1 MTEVLSVSRQPDG
14 SSFYSS
20 SPLRRS
26 HRSQSSFFLDT
37 ASSPSYPSAP
47 KRDNSH
53 AEHTER
59 LSNSLSSSA
68 PSSLQASYTDL
79 SQTSFS
85 SASASTLSLE
95 ATFDDEEEEDEDEE
109 IAFPTYDDSSYFTNR
124 QYSDLAPSPRI
135 ESSYNN
141 SSSSTNESTTTTS
154 SSPDSPPP
162 TRVATDDTA
171 IRNEPS
177 RHVDYLSHDWREEDI
192 WSSWRHIVS
201 KRKFYGQRSRLE
213 NASWR
218 TWAKSKYHLRTV
230 SPETLN
236 WLKESDVTWLYGP
249 LQTASSQSVF
259 QHKSPPPSALSKS
272 NSFLNKKPILKKRS
286 MSEVMLQRSI
296 SASSLLKQAAA
307 AVQAQQSSQI
317 RDRPILGRAG
327 SDFVTSAIPSQTTS
341 RDPVD
346 YFSSQSSSGP
356 HTPGDQCEKRHIRF
370 DDKVEQCIAVEV
382 KDGEFD
388 EEEEEDDWTVRD
400 DEEDSDDGIVMMKR
414 SRKTRP
420 KKKESSRSSST
431 TGSKT
436 IEKLPS
442 TRLKYRTESPE
453 VPGNP
458 PLTPFGRSWS
468 SSKLSP
474 SPSQETLRPSHP
486 STNFLVDDEDD
497 VDIDMSWE
505 PSGAFSNRR
514 DSVAVRRDQTSSD
527 SDTEDAEEGPSSLR
541 RTPSGM
547 FMPYEEDEDDVVA
560 AGLFGKV
567 VDTVNTAKDIGHV
580 IWNVGWRK

>member
-1 MTEVLSVSRQPDG
+1 MTEVLSVSRQPNG
-14 SSFYSS
+14 SSFYPS

-37 ASSPSYPSAP
+37 ALSPSYPSAP
-47 KRDNSH
+47 KRDDSH

-59 LSNSLSSSA
+59 SSNSLSSSA
-68 PSSLQASYTDL
+68 LSSLQASYTDL
-79 SQTSFS
+79 SQISLS
-85 SASASTLSLE
+85 SASASTLSLDV
-95 ATFDDEEEEDEDEE
+95 TFDDDDDDEDEE
-109 IAFPTYDDSSYFTNR
+109 IAFPTYDDSSYFKDR
-124 QYSDLAPSPRI
+124 QYSDPTPSPRI
-135 ESSYNN
+135 ESSYKNP
-141 SSSSTNESTTTTS
+141 SSSTNESTTTTS
-154 SSPDSPPP
+154 SKPHSPPP
-162 TRVATDDTA
+162 TRVATDDSA
-171 IRNEPS
+171 IRSEPS
-177 RHVDYLSHDWREEDI
+177 RHVDYLSHHWREEDI

-218 TWAKSKYHLRTV
+218 TWAKSK
-230 SPETLN
+230 
-236 WLKESDVTWLYGP
+236 LKESDVTWLYGP

-259 QHKSPPPSALSKS
+259 QHTSPPPTALSKS
-272 NSFLNKKPILKKRS
+272 SSFLNKKPILKKRT
-286 MSEVMLQRSI
+286 MSELMLQRSL

-307 AVQAQQSSQI
+307 AVQAQQSSRV

-341 RDPVD
+341 RDAVD

-382 KDGEFD
+382 KGGEFD
-388 EEEEEDDWTVRD
+388 EEEDDWTVRD
-400 DEEDSDDGIVMMKR
+400 DEEDSDDGVVMMKR
-414 SRKTRP
+414 STKKMP
-420 KKKESSRSSST
+420 KKKEPSRSSST
-431 TGSKT
+431 AGSKT

-453 VPGNP
+453 VPENT

-505 PSGAFSNRR
+505 PSGAFFNRR
-514 DSVAVRRDQTSSD
+514 DSVAVERDQTSSE

-567 VDTVNTAKDIGHV
+567 VDTVNTAKDIAHV